1 MLPSQLREPAVV
13 PRDRGI
19 RQLPLDLRSAVE
31 RVGEP
36 LAKKGRAVLTQV
48 VFFPN
53 FWRKRSIRPAV
64 SRNFCLPV

>member
-1 MLPSQLREPAVV
+1 MFPAKLGESRVV
-13 PRDRGI
+13 PNGGLLG
-19 RQLPLDLRSAVE
+19 QLSLDGCRALE

-36 LAKKGRAVLTQV
+36 VANEAQA
-48 VFFPN
+48 FFPN